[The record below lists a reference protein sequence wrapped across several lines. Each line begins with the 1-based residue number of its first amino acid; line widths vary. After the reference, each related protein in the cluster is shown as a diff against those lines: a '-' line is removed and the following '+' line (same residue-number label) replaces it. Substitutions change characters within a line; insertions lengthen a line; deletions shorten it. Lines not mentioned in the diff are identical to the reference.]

1 LAGPNGTTIV
11 STPVAGPVVFS
22 GVDPAVGT
30 AITATA
36 SCPAGQVLLGGG
48 ANVTGVGQ
56 AAKNV
61 MLRSSYPVTS
71 SAWRT
76 VDVVMAPLGGS
87 GQVSVHPY
95 VLCGKA

>member
-1 LAGPNGTTIV
+1 VL
-11 STPVAGPVVFS
+11 S

-36 SCPAGQVLLGGG
+36 SCPVGQVLLGGG
-48 ANVTGVGQ
+48 ANVTGAGQ
-56 AAKNV
+56 AQKNV
-61 MLRSSYPVTS
+61 VLRSSYPVTGS
-71 SAWRT
+71 VWRT

-95 VLCGKA
+95 VLCGKT